1 MNDWDLPD
9 HGEIN
14 SDSDDITLKPK
25 MLPFFKAK
33 KSSKATP
40 PSSKAMP
47 PPFNTVFECVCP
59 HKEWEII
66 QIQPVDGN
74 APKDVRYELV
84 NDGKYFKLQVVLS
97 PAEVQCYWLCTE
109 KETGVFDA
117 WSYTCERV
125 IFGSR
130 FFNPYTGESDDGIFG
145 PNVYGDIV
153 FGHKWEFV
161 APRFK
166 QHIQML

>member
-40 PSSKAMP
+40 PSSKTP

-59 HKEWEII
+59 HKECEII
-66 QIQPVDGN
+66 QI
-74 APKDVRYELV
+74 
-84 NDGKYFKLQVVLS
+84 
-97 PAEVQCYWLCTE
+97 
-109 KETGVFDA
+109 
-117 WSYTCERV
+117 
-125 IFGSR
+125 
-130 FFNPYTGESDDGIFG
+130 
-145 PNVYGDIV
+145 
-153 FGHKWEFV
+153 
-161 APRFK
+161 
-166 QHIQML
+166 